1 MNILVVFT
9 YNYSLLDWQK
19 TGNLEKELSIYKKL
33 HELHGVNFFF
43 LTYGDQSDLKIKIDC
58 EGIKIIPIF
67 HFIKKFSSKKLNFLY
82 SFLYPFM
89 IKNQLPNVDL
99 IKQNQLLG
107 SWISIILKYLLKV
120 KLFVRTGYDMYL
132 FSREITSK
140 YKSSLYYFLTSIT
153 VKFADLYSVTSKSD
167 LKFFDEKFP
176 NANVTYRP
184 NWVLNEEYKDI
195 KSRFNNRL
203 LVVGRLEYQKNIS
216 FIISCLKNSHF
227 ILDVVGSG
235 SEKDNLVLLAKEN
248 NVKVNFLGNL
258 DNKELERIYKKY
270 IFYLSSSLFEGNPKT
285 VLEAMSNGCIVF
297 LSDIKNH
304 TELVKDGVN
313 GFIFNFT
320 MRDLTNKIDK
330 ILDNQPKLNKIS
342 IKAFETVKRNNS
354 FSKLANMELQDYLLL
369 KN

>member
-1 MNILVVFT
+1 MNVLVVFT

-33 HELHGVNFFF
+33 HKLHGVNFFF
-43 LTYGDQSDLKIKIDC
+43 LTYGDEDDLKIEIDC

-67 HFIKKFSSKKLNFLY
+67 HFIKKFSSKKINFLF

-89 IKNQLPNVDL
+89 IKNQLPEVHL

-167 LKFFDEKFP
+167 LKFFDDKFP
-176 NANVTYRP
+176 NANVAYRP

-216 FIISCLKNSHF
+216 FIISCLKNSPF

-235 SEKDNLVLLAKEN
+235 SEKDNLVLLAKEY

-270 IFYLSSSLFEGNPKT
+270 IFYISSSLFEGNPKT

-304 TELVKDGVN
+304 TELVEDSVN
-313 GFIFNFT
+313 GFIFNFK
-320 MRDLTNKIDK
+320 MKDLTNELDK
-330 ILDNQPKLNKIS
+330 ILDNQPKLNTIS
-342 IKAFETVKRNNS
+342 INAFETVKSNNS
-354 FSKLANMELQDYLLL
+354 FSKLVNMEFEDYLLL
-369 KN
+369 EN